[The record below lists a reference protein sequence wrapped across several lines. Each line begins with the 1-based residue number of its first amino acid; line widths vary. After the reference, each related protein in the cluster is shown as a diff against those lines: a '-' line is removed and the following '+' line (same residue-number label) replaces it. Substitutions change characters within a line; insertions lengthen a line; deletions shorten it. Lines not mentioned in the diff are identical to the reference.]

1 MKCKK
6 GQVSALQPII
16 ISLVS
21 VAIVLVIGFLIMSQ
35 VKTQIVSLGYSN
47 GNHTVW
53 NATNDTIDAMEDI
66 PSWLPIIVI
75 VMIGSLLIGLV
86 AFFKGRG

>member
-1 MKCKK
+1 MKRKK
-6 GQVSALQPII
+6 GQIEALQPII

-21 VAIVLVIGFLIMSQ
+21 VAIVLVVGFLIMAQ
-35 VKTQIVSLGYSN
+35 VKTQVTSIAGADSTSE
-47 GNHTVW
+47 
-53 NATNDTIDAMEDI
+53 NATDLVIDAMEDI
-66 PSWLPIIVI
+66 PGWLPIIVI